1 MLTLA
6 DAEERH
12 DRLKREMRKIRRALR
27 TQENIEGLSDKIA
40 EIRAEAAGLYAA
52 IRYYRE
58 MAEFLMEVEPM
69 GGPH

>member
-12 DRLKREMRKIRRALR
+12 QNLMRQMRKIRKAIR
-27 TQENIEGLSDKIA
+27 TQQDITGLASEIA
-40 EIRAEAAGLYAA
+40 QIKAEAAGLYAA

-58 MAEFLMEVEPM
+58 MAEYLMEAEPM